1 MLSLISKT
9 LITSCEVPD
18 FGGVPPST
26 AVSVM
31 VIIGC
36 FSRCFCSFK
45 IGILP
50 SLPLS
55 LISKRKWSFS
65 LILYCWTEFVPPS
78 GS

>member
-36 FSRCFCSFK
+36 FSRSRAFCSTNSADT
-45 IGILP
+45 P
-50 SLPLS
+50 SPALCTAKEKCSFGLS
-55 LISKRKWSFS
+55 L
-65 LILYCWTEFVPPS
+65 
-78 GS
+78 